1 MMKPPQIDYCVL
13 NDDAR
18 WADSIDCL
26 ELLFAGV
33 WFLHET
39 MQTRWSNCP
48 LLKRIIRL
56 GDRYE
61 ALMKVGAIDRS
72 QVTSEDMGLLFS
84 EMNTLG
90 TFGHSLWHLKCHL
103 DTPAV
108 RYELKELSRIGCGE
122 NEEGDL
128 LRIRGQGFLFLAAAN
143 LSKQGFELDF
153 IPRRKDE
160 STPDFYARR
169 DGNTFTCEVTNR
181 YPQSG
186 ALESLEFFWSTLN
199 ETVSKKKAQL
209 AKAAFP
215 HGVLIIDCT
224 PVWDA
229 FGLGHFIEGGVLVYS
244 IPPEQGGPRSGSVPL
259 IRHADP
265 EHSEGLRNLAEV
277 IRGTA
282 IHTLILWKHKLEIHK
297 EGYRR
302 EMMYRVVGTITGATF
317 WSYFPKAFV
326 FPGAHMDVKWE

>member
-1 MMKPPQIDYCVL
+1 MKPPQIDYSVL

-18 WADSIDCL
+18 WADPYDCA
-26 ELLFAGV
+26 ELFIAGA

-39 MQTRWSNCP
+39 LLARHPKCP
-48 LLKRIIRL
+48 LLKRILRV
-56 GDRYE
+56 GDRFE
-61 ALMKVGAIDRS
+61 VVSKSAGNDPSR
-72 QVTSEDMGLLFS
+72 VTYDEMAFLFS
-84 EMNTLG
+84 EMDTIGTL
-90 TFGHSLWHLKCHL
+90 GHSLWHLRHYL
-103 DTPAV
+103 DSPGLK
-108 RYELKELSRIGCGE
+108 YELKELSKIGCGE

-143 LSKQGFELDF
+143 LSKQGFELEF
-153 IPRRKDE
+153 IPRLKNE

-181 YPQSG
+181 HPQSG
-186 ALESLEFFWSTLN
+186 AFDSIEFFWSTVS
-199 ETVSKKKAQL
+199 ETVDRKKSQL
-209 AKAAFP
+209 AKTAFP

-224 PVWDA
+224 PVWEA

-259 IRHADP
+259 IRYDESA
-265 EHSEGLRNLAEV
+265 HSEGLRNLAEV

-282 IHTLILWKHKLEIHK
+282 IHTLILWKHNLEIQK

-326 FPGAHMDVKWE
+326 FPGPHVDVKWE

>member
-1 MMKPPQIDYCVL
+1 MKPPQIDYSVL

-18 WADSIDCL
+18 WADPFDCID
-26 ELLFAGV
+26 LLTAGV

-39 MQTRWSNCP
+39 MRARHPKCP
-48 LLKRIIRL
+48 LLKRTLRL

-61 ALMKVGAIDRS
+61 LMKRAAAGDPT
-72 QVTSEDMGLLFS
+72 QVSHNQVAGLFS

-90 TFGHSLWHLKCHL
+90 TLGHSLWHLKRHI
-103 DTPAV
+103 DAAGV
-108 RYELKELSRIGCGE
+108 RYELKELSQIGCGE

-143 LSKQGFELDF
+143 LSKQGFELEF
-153 IPRRKDE
+153 IPRRKNE

-181 YPQSG
+181 HPQSG
-186 ALESLEFFWSTLN
+186 AFDSIEFFWSTLN
-199 ETVSKKKAQL
+199 ETVDRKKSQL
-209 AKAAFP
+209 AKADFP

-224 PVWDA
+224 PVWEA
-229 FGLGHFIEGGVLVYS
+229 FGLGQFAVGGHLVYS
-244 IPPEQGGPRSGSVPL
+244 IPPEQGGPRSGAVPL
-259 IRHADP
+259 IRYDESA
-265 EHSEGLRNLAEV
+265 HSEGLRNLAQV

-282 IHTLILWKHKLEIHK
+282 IHTLILWKHNLEIQK

-317 WSYFPKAFV
+317 WSYFERAFV
-326 FPGAHMDVKWE
+326 FPGPHVDVKWS

>member
-1 MMKPPQIDYCVL
+1 LADPYDWIDPLV
-13 NDDAR
+13 
-18 WADSIDCL
+18 
-26 ELLFAGV
+26 AGV

-39 MQTRWSNCP
+39 MLALHPKCP
-48 LLKRIIRL
+48 LLKRMLRL

-61 ALMKVGAIDRS
+61 AMKSAAAGDPT
-72 QVTSEDMGLLFS
+72 QVSHDQVAGMLS
-84 EMNTLG
+84 EMNMLG
-90 TFGHSLWHLKCHL
+90 TLGHSLWHLKGHL
-103 DTPAV
+103 DAPGV
-108 RYELKELSRIGCGE
+108 RYELKELSQIGCGE

-143 LSKQGFELDF
+143 LSKQGFELEF
-153 IPRRKDE
+153 IPRRKNE

-181 YPQSG
+181 HPQSG
-186 ALESLEFFWSTLN
+186 AFDSIEFVWSTLN
-199 ETVSKKKAQL
+199 ETVDRKKSQL
-209 AKAAFP
+209 AQADFP

-224 PVWDA
+224 PVWEA
-229 FGLGHFIEGGVLVYS
+229 FGLEHFTEGGVLVYS
-244 IPPEQGGPRSGSVPL
+244 IPSEQGGPRSGSVPL
-259 IRHADP
+259 IRYDES

-282 IHTLILWKHKLEIHK
+282 IQTLILWKQNLQIHK

-317 WSYFPKAFV
+317 WSYFPRAFV
-326 FPGAHMDVKWE
+326 FPGPHVDVKWE